1 MLFFHQE
8 SLYSVMRHKSSAPF
22 HLNLYIC
29 FRQKEPIKVQ
39 IFRHSTAHMK
49 IYQIHDVIFQAMNQF
64 PLSFALPFSVV
75 KHSSSEM
82 F

>member
-1 MLFFHQE
+1 M
-8 SLYSVMRHKSSAPF
+8 
-22 HLNLYIC
+22 
-29 FRQKEPIKVQ
+29 Q